1 MLKRMKNTKIFKFI
15 PIILAVLLAAGAFS
29 ACSKKSESTQTT
41 TTATTSAAEVL
52 AAGSDVTVD
61 ENATATITLNGSSA
75 TVKGEGVKVDGATVL
90 ITAGGTFSISGTLD
104 DGSVIVDADGQ
115 NVTLLLNGANIT
127 CSYSSAIYV
136 YNAKSATVYVKEGT
150 ENTLSDGSTYTY
162 KDSYS
167 SAAEEEPNACLY
179 AKDDLTV
186 AGSGSLTVKG
196 NFNNGIVS
204 KDTLLIENVTL
215 TVTAKNNGING
226 KDFLSVKKATLK
238 VTAGGDAL
246 RSTNDTDTALGYI
259 VIASSKLTLTA
270 KEDGMQAQTYIS
282 IASSQMKISA
292 GGGSSVS
299 ASDDVS
305 SKGIKAGTD
314 ITVKGGTYVIDASDD
329 AMHTNG
335 NITVSDG
342 TFTLTTADDGIH
354 ADNSL
359 TIDGGTFT
367 ITGHEG
373 LEATLITINDG
384 DITIAA
390 SDDGMNAAQKV
401 SGVTPCVE
409 INGGKIT
416 INMGQ
421 GDTDAIDSNGN
432 VIINGGTVNITG
444 QSGFDYDG
452 TGELNGGTVYVNGE
466 KQTALTNQFAGG
478 GMGDPGGM
486 GGRP

>member
-1 MLKRMKNTKIFKFI
+1 M
-15 PIILAVLLAAGAFS
+15 
-29 ACSKKSESTQTT
+29 
-41 TTATTSAAEVL
+41 
-52 AAGSDVTVD
+52 
-61 ENATATITLNGSSA
+61 
-75 TVKGEGVKVDGATVL
+75 KVDGSTVL

-115 NVTLLLNGANIT
+115 NVTLLLKGANIN
-127 CSYSSAIYV
+127 CSSSSAIYI

-150 ENTLSDGSTYTY
+150 KNTLSDGSTYTY
-162 KDSYS
+162 KSTYA

-179 AKDDLTV
+179 AKDDLII

-204 KDTLLIENVTL
+204 KDTLQIENVSL

-226 KDFLSVKKATLK
+226 KDFLSIKKATLK

-246 RSTNDTDTALGYI
+246 RSTNDTDTSLGYI
-259 VIASSKLTLTA
+259 VIASSKLSLTSG
-270 KEDGMQAQTYIS
+270 EDGVQAQTYVAV
-282 IASSQMKISA
+282 ASSQITVKA

-299 ASDDVS
+299 AGEDVS
-305 SKGIKAGTD
+305 CKGMKAGTD
-314 ITVKGGTYVIDASDD
+314 ITLKGGTYVIDSSDD
-329 AMHTNG
+329 AIHTDG
-335 NITVSDG
+335 NITIESG
-342 TFTLTTADDGIH
+342 KFTLTTADDGMH
-354 ADNSL
+354 ADNTL
-359 TIDGGTFT
+359 IINGGTFS
-367 ITGHEG
+367 ITAHEG

-390 SDDGMNAAQKV
+390 TDDGINAAQKLD
-401 SGVTPCVE
+401 GVTPCVE
-409 INGGKIT
+409 INGGT
-416 INMGQ
+416 LTVNMGQ

-432 VIINGGTVNITG
+432 IIINGGTVNITG

-478 GMGDPGGM
+478 GMGAPGGM